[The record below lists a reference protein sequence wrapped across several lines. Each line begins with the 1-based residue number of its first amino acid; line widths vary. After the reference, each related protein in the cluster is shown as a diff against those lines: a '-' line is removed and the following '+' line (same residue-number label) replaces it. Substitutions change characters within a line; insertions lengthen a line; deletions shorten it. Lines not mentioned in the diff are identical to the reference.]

1 MINTDYRVKVL
12 LSKSTYEALINDMIV
27 FEYKNG
33 DKINKGGFINQLFA
47 SYHQTYDNQIN
58 QMMTDYD
65 KKITNYVL
73 NTIKDKVSTKEL
85 NTIEKNI
92 NAKYLEYIKKI
103 NKINKDELN
112 KEISFKIN
120 KANQDEFETIY
131 YNTFL
136 PNDTVSSY
144 FRNLLDSYARLS
156 QDIRETIIFKKS
168 YDKIIKAI
176 EKKQKILIKYQ
187 GEKEIISPYRIA
199 QSIDENHNYLIG
211 INEDKSIKGFRL
223 CLIEDVIILNDVYIY
238 DRKMN
243 TIITDTI
250 ENGPEFSTSSAI
262 NVEIKLTPLGEK
274 WYQQI
279 VSNRPKLIKKE
290 HDSYFFYCSED
301 QIRAYFFT
309 FGSNVTIIKP
319 ISLQNQFI
327 QEYQKAIQN
336 YKKMA

>member
-1 MINTDYRVKVL
+1 MINNDYRVKVL

-65 KKITNYVL
+65 KKITNNVL

-92 NAKYLEYIKKI
+92 NAKYLEFIKKTNEI
-103 NKINKDELN
+103 YKDELT

-120 KANQDEFETIY
+120 KANQEEFETIY

-168 YDKIIKAI
+168 FDKITKAI
-176 EKKQKILIKYQ
+176 ERKQKILIKYQ
-187 GEKEIISPYRIA
+187 DNKEIISPYRFA
-199 QSIDENHNYLIG
+199 QTIDENHNYLIG
-211 INEDKSIKGFRL
+211 INDEKLIKGFRL
-223 CLIEDVIILNDVYIY
+223 CLIEDVIILNDIYIY
-238 DRKMN
+238 DN
-243 TIITDTI
+243 NINNTI

-274 WYQQI
+274 WYKQI

-290 HDSYFFYCSED
+290 NDSYFFYCSED

-309 FGSNVTIIKP
+309 FGSNVTIVSP
-319 ISLQNQFI
+319 VSLQNRFI
-327 QEYQKAIQN
+327 QEYQKSLQN

>member
-1 MINTDYRVKVL
+1 MINNDYRVKVL

-73 NTIKDKVSTKEL
+73 NTIKDKVSTKKL

-92 NAKYLEYIKKI
+92 NAKYLEYIKKTNEI
-103 NKINKDELN
+103 YKDELT

-120 KANQDEFETIY
+120 KANQEEFETIY

-168 YDKIIKAI
+168 FDKITKAI
-176 EKKQKILIKYQ
+176 ERKQKILIKYQ
-187 GEKEIISPYRIA
+187 DNKEIISPYRFA
-199 QSIDENHNYLIG
+199 QTIDENHNYLIG
-211 INEDKSIKGFRL
+211 INDEKLIKGFRL
-223 CLIEDVIILNDVYIY
+223 CLIEDVICRTALY
-238 DRKMN
+238 M
-243 TIITDTI
+243 
-250 ENGPEFSTSSAI
+250 
-262 NVEIKLTPLGEK
+262 
-274 WYQQI
+274 
-279 VSNRPKLIKKE
+279 
-290 HDSYFFYCSED
+290 
-301 QIRAYFFT
+301 
-309 FGSNVTIIKP
+309 
-319 ISLQNQFI
+319 
-327 QEYQKAIQN
+327 
-336 YKKMA
+336 

>member
-1 MINTDYRVKVL
+1 MINNDYRVKVL

-92 NAKYLEYIKKI
+92 NAKYLEYIKKTNEI
-103 NKINKDELN
+103 YKDELT

-120 KANQDEFETIY
+120 KANQEEFETIY

-168 YDKIIKAI
+168 FDKITKAI
-176 EKKQKILIKYQ
+176 ERKQKILIKYQ
-187 GEKEIISPYRIA
+187 DNKEIISPYRFA
-199 QSIDENHNYLIG
+199 QTIDENHNYLIG
-211 INEDKSIKGFRL
+211 INDEKLIKGFRL
-223 CLIEDVIILNDVYIY
+223 CLIEDVIILNDIYIY
-238 DRKMN
+238 DN
-243 TIITDTI
+243 NINNTI

-274 WYQQI
+274 WYKQI

-290 HDSYFFYCSED
+290 NDSYFFYCSED

-309 FGSNVTIIKP
+309 FGSNVTIVSP
-319 ISLQNQFI
+319 VSLQNRFI
-327 QEYQKAIQN
+327 QEYQKSLQN

>member
-1 MINTDYRVKVL
+1 MINNDYRVKVL

-73 NTIKDKVSTKEL
+73 NTIKDKVSTKKL

-92 NAKYLEYIKKI
+92 NAKYLEYIKKTNEI
-103 NKINKDELN
+103 YKDELTR
-112 KEISFKIN
+112 EISFKIN
-120 KANQDEFETIY
+120 KANQEEFETIY

-168 YDKIIKAI
+168 FDKITKAI
-176 EKKQKILIKYQ
+176 ERKQKNLIKYQ
-187 GEKEIISPYRIA
+187 DNKEIISPYRFA
-199 QSIDENHNYLIG
+199 QTIDENHNYLIG
-211 INEDKSIKGFRL
+211 INDEKLIKGFRL
-223 CLIEDVIILNDVYIY
+223 CLIEDVIILNDIYIY
-238 DRKMN
+238 DN
-243 TIITDTI
+243 NINNTI

-274 WYQQI
+274 WYKQI

-290 HDSYFFYCSED
+290 NDSYFFYCSED

-309 FGSNVTIIKP
+309 FGSNVTIVSP
-319 ISLQNQFI
+319 VSLQNRFI
-327 QEYQKAIQN
+327 QEYQKSLQN